1 MTYSSILFNGCSLC
15 WGDELNSPYEQRD
28 SRKVAEHFW
37 AVDHYIS
44 KRGIS
49 NDGIARTTMDWLRTN
64 DCDAMVIQFTVTS
77 RLDGYEP
84 NTGKKFR
91 GVTDNGI
98 NLEVDIDHVDK
109 DPYKCVTVQTPRKWK
124 GFYQRYYHPQLG
136 MDALWKNYY
145 LLEQECIKR
154 RIPYCFMTHDDW
166 AISEYYL
173 PCIWKDY
180 IDREPRFI
188 WGFPESDI
196 LLKAQQETLPLGHP
210 TAEAHQ
216 YLADYIISVLK

>member
-1 MTYSSILFNGCSLC
+1 MTYNSILFNGCSLC
-15 WGDELNSPYEQRD
+15 WGDELDSPYQQRY
-28 SRKVAEHFW
+28 SRQVAKHFG
-37 AVDHYIS
+37 AVDHNIS

-64 DCDAMVIQFTVTS
+64 DCDAMVIQFSVTS

-124 GFYQRYYHPQLG
+124 GFY
-136 MDALWKNYY
+136 
-145 LLEQECIKR
+145 
-154 RIPYCFMTHDDW
+154 
-166 AISEYYL
+166 L
-173 PCIWKDY
+173 PVRHGI
-180 IDREPRFI
+180 
-188 WGFPESDI
+188 
-196 LLKAQQETLPLGHP
+196 
-210 TAEAHQ
+210 
-216 YLADYIISVLK
+216 